1 MIKVERVACYM
12 AALFIIALC
21 SSAHGQE
28 ASEEATQAMKQA
40 NNPLASFTTLNF
52 HNYYIPELDETDGTA
67 NTFWIRYAQPFKLF
81 KGDWLMR
88 ASMPVNRVPTP
99 DGSESGLG
107 AINAF
112 AAYLFKMKN
121 PQITFGAGPLAA
133 FPTGTGGIPGN
144 DTWDLGAAVV
154 LFDARSD
161 LFQWGGLVTYQ
172 TDVAGDGASSLAAVQ
187 PFGMVQ
193 MGKGWYLRSTGVWVF
208 IVEKD
213 SWTVPIG
220 MGVGKVVKA
229 GKRVINAYFEPQFTV
244 LSSGDAGQPQFQLF
258 FGVNIQSMK

>member
-1 MIKVERVACYM
+1 MITMERVACLL
-12 AALFIIALC
+12 AALLVVALVGP
-21 SSAHGQE
+21 AYGQE
-28 ASEEATQAMKQA
+28 DSAEAKEAMKQA

-52 HNYYIPELDETDGTA
+52 HNYYIPELEETDGTA
-67 NTFWIRYAQPFKLF
+67 NTFWIRYAQPFRLF
-81 KGDWLMR
+81 KGDWLVR

-99 DGSESGLG
+99 EGSESGLG

-112 AAYLFKMKN
+112 AAYLFKTKN
-121 PQITFGAGPLAA
+121 PSVTFGAGPLAA
-133 FPTGTGGIPGN
+133 FPTGTSDIPGN
-144 DTWDLGAAVV
+144 DTWDLGAAMV

-187 PFGMVQ
+187 PFGMIQ

-208 IVEKD
+208 NLEAD
-213 SWTVPIG
+213 TWTVPVG

-229 GKRVINAYFEPQFTV
+229 GKKVINAYFEPQFTV
-244 LSSGDAGQPQFQLF
+244 LSSGNVGQPQFQLC
-258 FGVNIQSMK
+258 FGINIQSMK

>member
-1 MIKVERVACYM
+1 MLKIGRGAFVV
-12 AALFIIALC
+12 AALSIFALC
-21 SSAHGQE
+21 GSTQA
-28 ASEEATQAMKQA
+28 EESDTEAMKQA

-52 HNYYIPELDETDGTA
+52 HNYYISDLDEVDDTA
-67 NTFWIRYAQPFKLF
+67 NTLWIRYAQPFRLF
-81 KGDWLMR
+81 KGDWLLR
-88 ASMPVNRVPTP
+88 ASLPVNRVPTAE
-99 DGSESGLG
+99 GSVTGLG
-107 AINAF
+107 PANAF

-121 PQITFGAGPLAA
+121 PEITLGAGPLAA
-133 FPTGTGGIPGN
+133 FPTSTGDVPGG
-144 DTWDLGAAVV
+144 DTWDLGAALV

-172 TDVAGDGASSLAAVQ
+172 TDVAGDGESSLAAVQ

-193 MGKGWYLRSTGVWVF
+193 MGKGWYLRSTGVWTYNF
-208 IVEKD
+208 END
-213 SWTVPIG
+213 SWMVPFG

-229 GKRVINAYFEPQFTV
+229 GKKVINAFFEPQFTI

>member
-1 MIKVERVACYM
+1 MLKVGRGAFAVVALAIFAFCG
-12 AALFIIALC
+12 L
-21 SSAHGQE
+21 AHG
-28 ASEEATQAMKQA
+28 EESNKEAMKQA

-52 HNYYIPELDETDGTA
+52 QNYYIPELSETDGTA
-67 NTFWIRYAQPFKLF
+67 NTFWIRYATPFKLF
-81 KGDWLMR
+81 KGNWLLR
-88 ASMPVNRVPTP
+88 ASLPVSMAPTP
-99 DGSESGLG
+99 EGTASGLG
-107 AINAF
+107 SVNAF

-121 PQITFGAGPLAA
+121 PEITLGAGPLAA
-133 FPTGTGGIPGN
+133 FPTGTGDLPGN

-161 LFQWGGLVTYQ
+161 LIQWGGLVTYQ
-172 TDVAGDGASSLAAVQ
+172 HDVAGNGASNLAAVQ
-187 PFGMVQ
+187 PFGMIQ

-208 IVEKD
+208 NLEAD
-213 SWTVPIG
+213 SWTVPVG

-229 GKRVINAYFEPQFTV
+229 GKKVINAYFEPQFTI